1 MKLFRYPRDEKDVRR
16 VLDATELASLLV
28 PFVTEDDIRMVC
40 AQAAEYGMH
49 SVLAVPDII
58 VKTRKYLEGTGVVPV
73 CMASSNEVVDNDHG
87 SSMVMIRELI
97 RYGVLDVDM
106 GMPVGMMLNGEF
118 DLVAAQLSERAGLL
132 HDSGGR
138 FGVVLEI
145 DQLPEPLMLKL
156 CEASVKA
163 GADFLRISS
172 GMELM
177 GAMNIGRATVHN
189 TALLYHH
196 FGKDIK
202 IKAGGGW
209 DLGWLEDANEYLE
222 AGASY
227 VDGGPNMVQQLVDM
241 GYRRSCR

>member
-1 MKLFRYPRDEKDVRR
+1 MKLFRWPRDEEDIRR
-16 VLDATELASLLV
+16 VLSAAELASLLV
-28 PFVTEDDIRMVC
+28 PFVTEDEVQKVC
-40 AQAAEYGMH
+40 GQAVEYGMH
-49 SVLAVPDII
+49 SVLAVPDIS
-58 VKTRKYLEGTGVVPV
+58 VKTVKYLQGTGVIPV
-73 CMASSNEVVDNDHG
+73 CMASSNEVVDNDHA

-118 DLVAAQLSERAGLL
+118 DQIRKELSERAALL
-132 HDSGGR
+132 HNAGGR

-156 CEASVKA
+156 CEASVGA

-189 TALLYHH
+189 VALLYHH
-196 FGKDIK
+196 FGKEIR

-222 AGASY
+222 AGAVR
-227 VDGGPNMVQQLVDM
+227 VDAGPNMVRQLMDM
-241 GYRRSCR
+241 GYRRSYR